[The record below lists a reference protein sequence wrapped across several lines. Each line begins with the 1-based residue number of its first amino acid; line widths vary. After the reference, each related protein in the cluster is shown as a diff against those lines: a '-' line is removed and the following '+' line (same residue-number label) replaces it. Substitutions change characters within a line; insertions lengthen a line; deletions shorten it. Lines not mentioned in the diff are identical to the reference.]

1 MNYFKIYEHCAKTRR
16 NRIISLSVQGNL
28 VASGSWDKTVQVW
41 NMETN
46 ENLWD
51 FGYEFRVTC
60 VKLQDNWLVSSAT
73 TQTGSKHEI
82 RVCNVETGEELHR
95 ISEVSWCSNFDI
107 NPSMTVLA
115 VACEKVI
122 LWDLKTATKIKEFNL
137 LGDIFDLKFNPAGD
151 KLIVGSRGGE
161 VSIIELKFDF
171 SNEDEES

>member
-1 MNYFKIYEHCAKTRR
+1 
-16 NRIISLSVQGNL
+16 
-28 VASGSWDKTVQVW
+28 
-41 NMETN
+41 METN

-107 NPSMTVLA
+107 NPSKAVLA
-115 VACEKVI
+115 VACEKVV

-161 VSIIELKFDF
+161 VSIIELKFDS
-171 SNEDEES
+171 SNEDEKS